1 MIDERVLV
9 EALTE
14 AEILLTDYAEEGSYG
29 FSPKVTRRINR
40 LIYNE
45 KHPIV
50 YRFKSIAAVIIL
62 ALMLGGVIILG
73 ASETARAAV
82 FAWFSEVF
90 EGTFL
95 YRGTQDS
102 AADISVYSL
111 KDIVPSE
118 YDYMDTTSYR
128 DDNEICEYF
137 VDAEGYLLCLRVISA
152 RTGKN
157 MQVFID
163 EGDDVKHVTL
173 CGHSADLYYDKE
185 GESHAYVWQDEYG
198 SLFYIGGHIDEETI
212 TGLAEEFVD
221 TFE

>member
-14 AEILLTDYAEEGSYG
+14 AEILLTDYAEEGSYD

-50 YRFKSIAAVIIL
+50 YRFKSIAAMVIL
-62 ALMLGGVIILG
+62 SLLLGGTIVMG
-73 ASETARAAV
+73 TSETARAAV
-82 FAWFSEVF
+82 LAWLSEVF

-95 YRGTQDS
+95 YRSTQDS
-102 AADISVYSL
+102 SVDISVYSL
-111 KDIVPSE
+111 KNIVPYGYE
-118 YDYMDTTSYR
+118 YLETASYR
-128 DDNEICEYF
+128 NDNEICEYY
-137 VDAEGYLLCLRVISA
+137 VDEEDYLLCLRVISA

-173 CGHSADLYYDKE
+173 GRYNADFYYDKE
-185 GESHAYVWQDEYG
+185 GESHAYVWQDENG
-198 SLFYIGGHIDEETI
+198 TLFYIGGHIDEETI
-212 TGLAEEFVD
+212 TGLADEFVN
-221 TFE
+221 TYE